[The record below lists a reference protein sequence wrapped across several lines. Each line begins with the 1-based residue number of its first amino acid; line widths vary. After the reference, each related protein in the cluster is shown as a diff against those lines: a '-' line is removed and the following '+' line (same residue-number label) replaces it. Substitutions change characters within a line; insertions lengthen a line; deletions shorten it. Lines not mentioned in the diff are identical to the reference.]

1 MSRHTIT
8 ALIATILGEAAAFLL
23 GTGSHYR
30 TASAVIAVGTAA
42 LAITYIAA
50 VTVLTRNR
58 PRHAARA
65 VTGKASPLAVTAGEP
80 VHLPVTADAR
90 PVQVPPQPSPTFPPR
105 PRHAVVRTGG

>member
-23 GTGSHYR
+23 GTGSQHR

-50 VTVLTRNR
+50 VTAFTRSR

-65 VTGKASPLAVTAGEP
+65 VTRRASPLAVTTGEP

-90 PVQVPPQPSPTFPPR
+90 PVMVPKPATPTHPR
-105 PRHAVVRTGG
+105 PARHALTGGHR